1 MSESWERPDMPLD
14 QILDLP
20 NHVVNSNPH
29 QRKGVGGRP
38 ALIINKEKY
47 HVRNLTQSLIEI
59 PWGVEATWAIISPK
73 NLTSDSIIK
82 KIAVV
87 VFIVNHPQ
95 ERKPCFWIT

>member
-1 MSESWERPDMPLD
+1 MPLD